1 MPTVHPQVQ
10 KARDL
15 VPLIAAASDENDE
28 IRELTKPVVKALID
42 GGFFTMLKTKSVG
55 GMELKPSIFAQVTEA
70 IASADGSTGW
80 VVCQSNGCST
90 TSAYLDPNMAQE
102 IFGRPD
108 GIVAWGPPGSPYE
121 ATPVEGGYR
130 ITGKWRF
137 MSGSQNA
144 TWLGAHLR
152 VAGTK
157 ETKTFLYPKSSA
169 TFHDIW
175 HTLGLRGTAS
185 NEYSV
190 DNLFIPHER
199 AIYRDDPRDRR
210 SDSPLYRFTSNQ
222 LYSIGFGGVALGI
235 ARGTMDAFLA
245 LPREKTR
252 RGAGKPM
259 VENNVVQSH
268 VAQSE
273 ARWRSARYFL
283 HAAADEALET
293 IEEQRRDGSWISAPA
308 CASPPPGPFSRHGRS
323 STRCFTTAA
332 RWRCSRKIRS
342 NAVCATST
350 RSRNRARGGYCTTRR
365 SVRSCLACRRRIFSS
380 GGQARP
386 VVSADIPE
394 DRTDILC
401 ARSARQ
407 RRSPLTLGNPV
418 EISDNGSNRQE
429 DRHAG
434 HRRSGPSL
442 RSKSSRPAVGQSLA
456 RTVLGHRRG
465 NGRRHEQCRRRRRDH
480 GVVVQRL

>member
-15 VPLIAAASDENDE
+15 MPLVAGAAGEHDE
-28 IRELTKPVVKALID
+28 IRKLSPAVVRALID

-55 GMELKPSIFAQVTEA
+55 GMELKPSIFALVTEA
-70 IASADGSTGW
+70 FATVDGSTGW
-80 VVCQSNGCST
+80 VVCQSNGCAT
-90 TSAYLDPNMAQE
+90 TSAYLLPEIAQE

-152 VAGTK
+152 VAGTR

-190 DNLFIPHER
+190 DNLFIPHEH
-199 AIYRDDPRDRR
+199 AVYRDDPRDRR
-210 SDSPLYRFTSNQ
+210 SDSPLYRFTSTQ
-222 LYSIGFGGVALGI
+222 LYSIAFGGVALGI
-235 ARGTMDAFLA
+235 ARATMDAFLS

-293 IEEQRRDGSWISAPA
+293 IGERGEMDMDQRTRLRL
-308 CASPPPGPFSRHGRS
+308 AS
-323 STRCFTTAA
+323 TWA
-332 RWRCSRKIRS
+332 I
-342 NAVCATST
+342 
-350 RSRNRARGGYCTTRR
+350 
-365 SVRSCLACRRRIFSS
+365 
-380 GGQARP
+380 Q
-386 VVSADIPE
+386 
-394 DRTDILC
+394 
-401 ARSARQ
+401 
-407 RRSPLTLGNPV
+407 
-418 EISDNGSNRQE
+418 
-429 DRHAG
+429 
-434 HRRSGPSL
+434 
-442 RSKSSRPAVGQSLA
+442 SSREIVNTL
-456 RTVLGHRRG
+456 LHEI
-465 NGRRHEQCRRRRRDH
+465 GRASC
-480 GVVVQRL
+480 